1 MKQEEDRIIGP
12 LVVAG
17 ISFDSKEINR
27 LKEMKITDSKK
38 LQPIKRQTLFKEIIQ
53 LCKSV
58 YICKINCSTID
69 KFVELNQIE

>member
-1 MKQEEDRIIGP
+1 MILGGIDEAGRGSIIGP

-38 LQPIKRQTLFKEIIQ
+38 LQPIKRQTLFKI
-53 LCKSV
+53 
-58 YICKINCSTID
+58 
-69 KFVELNQIE
+69 ELILAI